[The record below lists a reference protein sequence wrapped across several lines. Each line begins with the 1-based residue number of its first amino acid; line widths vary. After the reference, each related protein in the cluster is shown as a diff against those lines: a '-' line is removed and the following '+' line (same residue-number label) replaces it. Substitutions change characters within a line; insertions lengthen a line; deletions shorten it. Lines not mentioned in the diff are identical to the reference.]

1 MTDPGD
7 MPPRNWRGVALTRH
21 ELEQILLHATE
32 WLTTREVELGAHGD
46 ATVTDTMVSAWV
58 TARKVFSVE
67 YSGQCLFPKYIFDAT
82 GQPIPAVAE
91 VLEVFADYAP
101 LRLAAWFE
109 STNSTLGGRRPCE
122 VIGDDPKLVIEAAR
136 DHLIGPVYG

>member
-7 MPPRNWRGVALTRH
+7 IPPRNWRGVALTRH

-91 VLEVFADYAP
+91 VLEV
-101 LRLAAWFE
+101 LAAWFE
-109 STNSTLGGRRPCE
+109 STNSMLGGRRPRE